1 MPPDPDNRSVDTVS
15 LTPVAV
21 VERWIQLFNAH
32 DVQSLVRLY
41 AQSGRH
47 TSPRIRTLH
56 PETHG
61 ELIGRSALSDWWEA
75 ALKQTPSL
83 HYQARTIVGDGTTAF
98 VEYVRQAAGEPDTV
112 VVERFEVEDGEI
124 VSSQVFL

>member
-1 MPPDPDNRSVDTVS
+1 MTGSEGVPA
-15 LTPVAV
+15 TPVAV
-21 VERWIQLFNAH
+21 AELWIHHFNAH
-32 DVQSLVRLY
+32 DVHSLVRLY
-41 AQSGRH
+41 AQDGRH
-47 TSPRIRTLH
+47 TSPRIRTLY

-61 ELIGRSALSDWWEA
+61 ELIGRSALLDWWEA

-83 HYQARTIVGDGTTAF
+83 HYAARKIIGDGITAF

-112 VVERFEVEDGEI
+112 VVERFDVEDGEI

>member
-1 MPPDPDNRSVDTVS
+1 VPPDQGDRSDDTFS

-21 VERWIQLFNAH
+21 AERWIHLFNAH
-32 DVQSLVRLY
+32 DVQSLVHLY
-41 AQSGRH
+41 AQNGRH

-61 ELIGRSALSDWWEA
+61 ELIGRSALLDWWEA

-83 HYQARTIVGDGTTAF
+83 HYDARKIVGDGTTAF
-98 VEYVRQAAGEPDTV
+98 VEYVRQATGEPDTV
-112 VVERFEVEDGEI
+112 VVERFDVEDGEI